1 MRLSARTVGLLAAFI
16 TVAIWTAFIL
26 IARASAQRS
35 LAPLDIAWLRVLGA
49 SMVLVPWGWWL
60 VRRRNAGAGVRAVLP
75 SSLGGIS
82 PLPLHLTLQ
91 LGLFGGVVYCLLAY
105 SGFFYAPATHA
116 SVLMPGSLP
125 LWTTLLAV
133 FLLRER
139 ITRLRATGLALIVL
153 GDLLVGGSSLLT
165 ALGGGD
171 VWRGDVLFMAASVCW
186 ACYSVLARRCGADA
200 VQATIAITAFALF
213 TYVPVYAILA
223 GAGWVSSQ
231 LAHAPWRE
239 IIFQMLFQG
248 VGSVVISGITF
259 THMVQYFGPVRST
272 MITALVPG
280 LSAMGAVWL
289 LNEPLHWNLVA
300 GLLLVTL
307 GIFFGVLGVRTAPTT
322 TTGQVTRA

>member
-1 MRLSARTVGLLAAFI
+1 
-16 TVAIWTAFIL
+16 
-26 IARASAQRS
+26 
-35 LAPLDIAWLRVLGA
+35 
-49 SMVLVPWGWWL
+49 
-60 VRRRNAGAGVRAVLP
+60 
-75 SSLGGIS
+75 
-82 PLPLHLTLQ
+82 
-91 LGLFGGVVYCLLAY
+91 
-105 SGFFYAPATHA
+105 
-116 SVLMPGSLP
+116 
-125 LWTTLLAV
+125 
-133 FLLRER
+133 
-139 ITRLRATGLALIVL
+139 
-153 GDLLVGGSSLLT
+153 
-165 ALGGGD
+165 
-171 VWRGDVLFMAASVCW
+171 MAASVCW
-186 ACYSVLARRCGADA
+186 ACYIVLARRCGADA